1 MSNFQQPRK
10 GLRLELAYLHGG
22 EVVSQ
27 PGHVLGPRELADFE
41 LVYIIDGQV
50 SYVSDGQR
58 YAVPPG
64 GFIFGRPGFK
74 ETYEWDLQ
82 VPTRHAFFHFGIDR
96 CPADWPPPSGWP
108 RMRPALSPVCVS
120 LFRHILQH
128 IYAHDDWPAVKP
140 EPRDCRLVE
149 ALIDTFIEDHSAET
163 VSFERERPE
172 PVRKALL
179 LMLQLAEEF
188 PLEPLTLSKLAGQAH
203 VTEKHLCRL
212 FERSLGC
219 SPMQTFALLKLQSA
233 RPLLMRTNLSIKEIA
248 ERCGFENPLYF
259 SRRFSQVYGCPPT
272 EFRTR
277 LRRGEK
283 VPLKNQL
290 PVDLMPRLRW

>member
-27 PGHVLGPRELADFE
+27 PGQVLGPRELADFE
-41 LVYIIDGQV
+41 LVYIIEGQV

-64 GFIFGRPGFK
+64 GFVFGRPGFK
-74 ETYEWDLQ
+74 ETYEWYPQ
-82 VPTRHAFFHFGIDR
+82 IPTRHAFFHFGIDR
-96 CPADWPPPSGWP
+96 CPADWPPLSDWP

-128 IYAHDDWPAVKP
+128 VYEHDDWPAVKP

-179 LMLQLAEEF
+179 LMLGLAEES

-219 SPMQTFALLKLQSA
+219 SPMQTFALLKLQST

-283 VPLKNQL
+283 VPLKNPL